1 MHEEVF
7 NQNIFT
13 ISFEN
18 MNVFQQGQ
26 TIHRSEAMGK
36 GDRQIDM
43 KDGQKGKTQI

>member
-1 MHEEVF
+1 MYKEVLTKIF
-7 NQNIFT
+7 FT

-26 TIHRSEAMGK
+26 TVHRSEAIGK